1 MVNDL
6 ESPPSHEWAKEV
18 SNFVLCRVKGLTSK
32 ARACQATK
40 ASRKLYAK
48 QRMKCYIL
56 HLSTLRHDVVPHRAK
71 THLHRCPNIHSV
83 LSCTTRDLPL
93 FPQTEAQ
100 MAEAFQLPPPWMHWN
115 HWGDSGSSV
124 DDEDAHTARSAK
136 PRCDCRDSLWG
147 ALPTGISDHLPA
159 ISLILPGWNS
169 GRPEVCT
176 SRFKMHVKLHVMIW
190 RCQICLNLCNF
201 ELGPGS
207 RVWKFRGSDPP
218 LHLKGFQVE
227 EAQIP
232 KNLPSGV

>member
-83 LSCTTRDLPL
+83 LSCATRDLPL

-136 PRCDCRDSLWG
+136 PRCDCRDSL
-147 ALPTGISDHLPA
+147 
-159 ISLILPGWNS
+159 
-169 GRPEVCT
+169 
-176 SRFKMHVKLHVMIW
+176 
-190 RCQICLNLCNF
+190 
-201 ELGPGS
+201 
-207 RVWKFRGSDPP
+207 
-218 LHLKGFQVE
+218 
-227 EAQIP
+227 
-232 KNLPSGV
+232 